1 MPLESGGGVS
11 FGGAPEFGCGALDV
25 AQTKAGDCMIDLIK
39 QKATRKKE
47 SVCIM
52 DRNNDANKLTHTG

>member
-39 QKATRKKE
+39 Q
-47 SVCIM
+47 
-52 DRNNDANKLTHTG
+52 